1 MRVATRRQLLR
12 TAALASLWPLGR
24 VVAQLRTTDGAA
36 PESAPTLRAQ
46 RLAWAGIRL
55 QLGKDALFLDPLI
68 AADVWGAAL
77 RDPLVPVEA
86 KEAEGARYVLI
97 THRHPDHFDK
107 KAARSALGDTGT
119 VVCSA
124 DSAAAVAA
132 AGFRVRPVALYEPA
146 LLAEFTATPVP
157 ASDGNGDTQVS
168 WIVSGGG
175 RKVIHCGDT
184 MWHPQWWQIG
194 RQHGPF
200 DAAFLPINGALF
212 GWRKPESGVPAV
224 LTPEQAAAAGAI
236 LGARLIV
243 PIHYGVSGAD
253 AYTEVPDAEAALL
266 EAARGRGIGVEIV
279 RPGDWLTWKPT
290 ARG

>member
-1 MRVATRRQLLR
+1 MTSATRRQLLR
-12 TAALASLWPLGR
+12 TAALGALWPLRRAAG
-24 VVAQLRTTDGAA
+24 QTTAAAA

-68 AADVWGAAL
+68 APEVWGAAL
-77 RDPLVPVEA
+77 KDPLVPGRDDV
-86 KEAEGARYVLI
+86 EGARYVLI

-107 KAARSALGDTGT
+107 EAARSALGDKGT
-119 VVCSA
+119 VVCPA
-124 DSAAAVAA
+124 DAAAAVAA

-175 RKVIHCGDT
+175 RRIIHCGDT
-184 MWHPQWWQIG
+184 MWHAQWWQIG

-224 LTPEQAAAAGAI
+224 LTPEQAVAAAAI
-236 LGARLIV
+236 LGARRLV
-243 PIHYGVSGAD
+243 PIHYGVAGAD
-253 AYTEVPDAEAALL
+253 AYTEVPNPEAALL
-266 EAARGRGIGVEIV
+266 EAARKRGVTVEILK
-279 RPGDWLTWKPT
+279 PGEWMKW
-290 ARG
+290 

>member
-1 MRVATRRQLLR
+1 M
-12 TAALASLWPLGR
+12 AALCTLWPLRR
-24 VVAQLRTTDGAA
+24 VAGQTVATATAAGA
-36 PESAPTLRAQ
+36 PESAPALRAQ

-55 QLGKDALFLDPLI
+55 QLGKDAVFLDPLI
-68 AADVWGAAL
+68 APDVWGGSL
-77 RDPLVPVEA
+77 RDPLVPVDGV
-86 KEAEGARYVLI
+86 EGRRWVLV
-97 THRHPDHFDK
+97 THPHPDHFDR
-107 KAARSALGDTGT
+107 AAVRSALGEKGA
-119 VVCSA
+119 VVCTP
-124 DSAAAVAA
+124 DVAA
-132 AGFRVRPVALYEPA
+132 SVAGTGFRVRPVALYEPA
-146 LLAEFTATPVP
+146 LLGEFTATPVP
-157 ASDGNGDTQVS
+157 AADGNGDTQVS

-175 RKVIHCGDT
+175 RRIIHCGDT

-266 EAARGRGIGVEIV
+266 EAARRSGVGVEIV

-290 ARG
+290 AHG

>member
-1 MRVATRRQLLR
+1 MTGSTRRQILR
-12 TAALASLWPLGR
+12 TASLAALWPLR
-24 VVAQLRTTDGAA
+24 RAAARSAQVPA
-36 PESAPTLRAQ
+36 PASAPSLRAQ
-46 RLAWAGIRL
+46 RLAWAGVRL

-68 AADVWGAAL
+68 APDVWGAAL
-77 RDPLVPVEA
+77 SDPLIPVEGV
-86 KEAEGARYVLI
+86 EGRRWVLI
-97 THRHPDHFDK
+97 THPHPDHFDR
-107 KAARSALGDTGT
+107 AAVRSALGEKGA

-124 DSAAAVAA
+124 DVADSVA
-132 AGFRVRPVALYEPA
+132 GAGFRVRPVALYEPV

-157 ASDGNGDTQVS
+157 AADGNGDTQVS

-175 RKVIHCGDT
+175 RKIIHCGDT
-184 MWHPQWWQIG
+184 MWHAQWWNIG

-243 PIHYGVSGAD
+243 PIHYGVRGAD
-253 AYTEVPDAEAALL
+253 EYTEVPEAQAALL
-266 EAARGRGIGVEIV
+266 AAAKARGIGVEIV
-279 RPGDWLTWKPT
+279 RPGDWLAWKPS
-290 ARG
+290 A

>member
-1 MRVATRRQLLR
+1 M
-12 TAALASLWPLGR
+12 
-24 VVAQLRTTDGAA
+24 
-36 PESAPTLRAQ
+36 
-46 RLAWAGIRL
+46 
-55 QLGKDALFLDPLI
+55 
-68 AADVWGAAL
+68 
-77 RDPLVPVEA
+77 
-86 KEAEGARYVLI
+86 
-97 THRHPDHFDK
+97 
-107 KAARSALGDTGT
+107 
-119 VVCSA
+119 
-124 DSAAAVAA
+124 
-132 AGFRVRPVALYEPA
+132 RPVALYEPA
-146 LLAEFTATPVP
+146 LLADFTATPVP

-175 RKVIHCGDT
+175 RRIIHCGDT

-243 PIHYGVSGAD
+243 PIHYGVAGAD

-266 EAARGRGIGVEIV
+266 EAARRRGVGVEIV

-290 ARG
+290 ARGLSAQFDGSSSSRSEST